1 MPRYYFNIR
10 KGNHLERD
18 PEGEELRSYEM
29 AVEEAEKA
37 ARELLAAKV
46 ANGEVVDGDRF
57 EITNEK
63 GEVLGVIPFRS
74 VLRLE

>member
-10 KGNHLERD
+10 KGDRLEKD
-18 PEGEELRSYEM
+18 PEGEELRSYER
-29 AVEEAEKA
+29 AVEEAKKA
-37 ARELLAAKV
+37 AKELLAAKV

-57 EITNEK
+57 EIANEN
-63 GEVLGVIPFRS
+63 GEVLGVVPFRS